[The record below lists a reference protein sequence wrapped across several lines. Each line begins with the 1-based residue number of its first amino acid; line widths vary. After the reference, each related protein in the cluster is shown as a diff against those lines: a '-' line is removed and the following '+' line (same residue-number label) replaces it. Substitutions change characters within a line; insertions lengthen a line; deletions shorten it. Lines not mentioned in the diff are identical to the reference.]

1 VEDLRKMTHENA
13 AALYRWSLPDNPL
26 P

>member
-13 AALYRWSLPDNPL
+13 AKLFRWSLPPAVL